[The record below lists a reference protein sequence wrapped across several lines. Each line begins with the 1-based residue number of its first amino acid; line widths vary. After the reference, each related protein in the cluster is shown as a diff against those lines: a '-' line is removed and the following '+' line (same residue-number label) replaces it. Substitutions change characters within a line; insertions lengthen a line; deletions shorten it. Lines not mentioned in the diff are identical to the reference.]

1 MRLEVRL
8 KLFEHAD
15 GRVNSMAIESSTDLL
30 LSSEMPYND
39 ELKKYAMQELVNQVL
54 VKIENSLPY
63 LIDSFELH
71 TKGER
76 ALGKL

>member
-1 MRLEVRL
+1 MKLEVRL

-15 GRVNSMAIESSTDLL
+15 GRVNSMAVEQSVDLL
-30 LSSEMPYND
+30 LASDMPYND
-39 ELKKYAMQELVNQVL
+39 ELKSYAMHELVKQVL
-54 VKIENSLPY
+54 VKIENCLPY
-63 LIDSFELH
+63 LLDTFELH